1 MKCVELFF
9 VLNIFLYKGFNSI
22 SAKIMYMNKAVFFDI
37 DDTLYDTSGFAK
49 LARKAA
55 INVMIDAGLPLS
67 SDEAYKLLREII
79 KEKGSNYDK
88 HFNILTKQV
97 FGEEKP
103 LLIALGMITYH
114 NVKFALLRLFP
125 ETMPTLIYLKS
136 QGYHLG
142 VISNGITIKQ
152 WEKLIRLGLHHFFDE
167 VITSEEVGV
176 EKPHEEIFQQALDRM
191 GCKAGNS
198 IMIGNK
204 FTEDILGAINIGM
217 HAILVNSQLTEEEK
231 RLLEEKNV
239 ELEVLPNLQGIKEIL

>member
-1 MKCVELFF
+1 M
-9 VLNIFLYKGFNSI
+9 I
-22 SAKIMYMNKAVFFDI
+22 KAVFFDI
-37 DDTLYDTSGFAK
+37 DDTLYDTSGFAR

-67 SDEAYKLLREII
+67 SDEAYKLLKEII

-88 HFNILTKQV
+88 HFNILTKRV

-125 ETMPTLIYLKS
+125 KTPSTLIYLKS
-136 QGYHLG
+136 KGYHLG
-142 VISNGITIKQ
+142 VISDGITIKQ

-167 VITSEEVGV
+167 VVTSEEAGV
-176 EKPHEEIFQQALDRM
+176 EKPDEKIFRLALDRM
-191 GCKAGNS
+191 GCQPTNS

-204 FTEDILGAINIGM
+204 FNKDIMGAINIGM
-217 HAILVNSQLTEEEK
+217 SAILVNSKLTSDEK
-231 RLLEEKNV
+231 EYLEENNI
-239 ELEVLPNLQGIKEIL
+239 ELDVVSNIGDIIELL

>member
-1 MKCVELFF
+1 M
-9 VLNIFLYKGFNSI
+9 I
-22 SAKIMYMNKAVFFDI
+22 KAVFFDI
-37 DDTLYDTSGFAK
+37 DDTLYDTSGFAR

-67 SDEAYKLLREII
+67 SDEAYKLLKEII

-88 HFNILTKQV
+88 HFNILTRRV

-125 ETMPTLIYLKS
+125 KTPSTLIYLKS
-136 QGYHLG
+136 KGYHLG
-142 VISNGITIKQ
+142 VISDGITIKQ

-167 VITSEEVGV
+167 VVTSEEAGV
-176 EKPHEEIFQQALDRM
+176 AKPDERIFQLALDRM
-191 GCKAGNS
+191 GCQAKKS

-204 FTEDILGAINIGM
+204 FNKDIVGALNIGM
-217 HAILVNSQLTEEEK
+217 SAILVNSELTSDEK
-231 RLLEEKNV
+231 EYLEENNIKLNV
-239 ELEVLPNLQGIKEIL
+239 VSNIGDIIEFL

>member
-1 MKCVELFF
+1 MC
-9 VLNIFLYKGFNSI
+9 
-22 SAKIMYMNKAVFFDI
+22 KAVFFDI

-67 SDEAYKLLREII
+67 SDDAYKLLREII
-79 KEKGSNYDK
+79 KEKGSNYNK
-88 HFNILTKQV
+88 HFNLLTKRV

-114 NVKFALLRLFP
+114 NVKFALLRVFP
-125 ETMPTLIYLKS
+125 ETIPTLIYLKS
-136 QGYHLG
+136 KGYQLG

-176 EKPHEEIFQQALDRM
+176 AKPDMEIFQQAMNRM
-191 GCKAGNS
+191 GCNSNNS

-204 FTEDILGAINIGM
+204 FSEDILGAINIGM
-217 HAILVNSQLTEEEK
+217 EAILVNSELTPEEK
-231 RLLEEKNV
+231 LLLEERDI
-239 ELEVLPNLQGIKEIL
+239 ELEVLPNLKDINMIL

>member
-1 MKCVELFF
+1 M
-9 VLNIFLYKGFNSI
+9 I
-22 SAKIMYMNKAVFFDI
+22 KAVFFDI
-37 DDTLYDTSGFAK
+37 DDTLYDTSGFAR

-67 SDEAYKLLREII
+67 SDEAYKLLKEII

-88 HFNILTKQV
+88 HFNILTRRV

-125 ETMPTLIYLKS
+125 KTPSTLIYLKS
-136 QGYHLG
+136 KGYHLG
-142 VISNGITIKQ
+142 VISDGITIKQ

-167 VITSEEVGV
+167 VVTSEEAGV
-176 EKPHEEIFQQALDRM
+176 AKPDERIFQLALNRM
-191 GCKAGNS
+191 GCQAKKS

-204 FTEDILGAINIGM
+204 FNKDIVGALNIGM
-217 HAILVNSQLTEEEK
+217 SAILVNSELTPDEK
-231 RLLEEKNV
+231 EYLEENNIELNV
-239 ELEVLPNLQGIKEIL
+239 VSNIGDIIEFL